1 MAGSPI
7 NNSRIPLATCLAHS
21 TILMNSSESSRKSL
35 KSYGNLCLSLLGKF
49 HIFKRCSIVVSVK
62 VVLYISSFFTSMLNN
77 MLSINASKTLFSF
90 QSNISS

>member
-7 NNSRIPLATCLAHS
+7 NNSRIPSETCLALS

-35 KSYGNLCLSLLGKF
+35 ESCGNLCLSLLGKF
-49 HIFKRCSIVVSVK
+49 QYDNRYSVVVSVK

-77 MLSINASKTLFSF
+77 MLSVNASKTLFSLHSKIF
-90 QSNISS
+90 S